1 MRSIARSGAVGAWVG
16 GSDAI
21 AGLVAGKRRVLGL
34 GLRYSAEKGE
44 YTQDLDLGGV

>member
-1 MRSIARSGAVGAWVG
+1 LYDVIEVTDAV
-16 GSDAI
+16 
-21 AGLVAGKRRVLGL
+21 AGLDAAKRRVL